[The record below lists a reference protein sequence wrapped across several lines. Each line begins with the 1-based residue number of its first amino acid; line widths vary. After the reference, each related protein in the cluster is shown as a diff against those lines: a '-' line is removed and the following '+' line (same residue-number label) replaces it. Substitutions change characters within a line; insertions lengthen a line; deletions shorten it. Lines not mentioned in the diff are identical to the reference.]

1 MHPQLGR
8 GHPDVLQAVLQA
20 LGKGG
25 CRGYLDF
32 GPKDVQTLF
41 EIGGPPLA
49 LVAVQGQNPSFVSA
63 WNQVQSIFAGLE
75 RLSTHLD
82 FGAKRNP
89 SGRIGPASPNFIKR
103 NQATPQCAAV
113 NAGGTVIHLD
123 ISDTHGEP
131 GTATG
136 RRLGQSQ
143 LGSGRQDHGLG
154 QDDQKESEKWSC
166 EFLHG
171 GFFSKTNPKRAT
183 FGVGPP
189 PCIYFRGMKNEL
201 VLVDPQL
208 RPGVALLRLNRPKE
222 LNALNLQL
230 MGELRDALAILD
242 KDENVRVMVLTGNE
256 KAFAAGADIHQ
267 MSGKGAIDML
277 LIDQFATWEQIRRLK
292 KPLIAAVSGFVLG
305 GGNELVMHCDL
316 VIASET
322 ARFGQPE
329 ILLGIMP
336 GAGGTQR
343 LTRQIGKVNAMEM
356 VLTGQPISAKQA
368 LAWGLVNRVV
378 PVEVYLDEAL
388 RLASEIALRA
398 PLAVR
403 LAKESVLKAQDSSL
417 SEGLEFERKNFYMLF
432 ASADQKEG
440 MDAFVNKRPPQFTGS

>member
-1 MHPQLGR
+1 MFFFFKTK
-8 GHPDVLQAVLQA
+8 A
-20 LGKGG
+20 K
-25 CRGYLDF
+25 
-32 GPKDVQTLF
+32 
-41 EIGGPPLA
+41 
-49 LVAVQGQNPSFVSA
+49 QG
-63 WNQVQSIFAGLE
+63 
-75 RLSTHLD
+75 
-82 FGAKRNP
+82 
-89 SGRIGPASPNFIKR
+89 
-103 NQATPQCAAV
+103 
-113 NAGGTVIHLD
+113 
-123 ISDTHGEP
+123 
-131 GTATG
+131 
-136 RRLGQSQ
+136 
-143 LGSGRQDHGLG
+143 
-154 QDDQKESEKWSC
+154 
-166 EFLHG
+166 
-171 GFFSKTNPKRAT
+171 T
-183 FGVGPP
+183 FGVAPL
-189 PCIYFRGMKNEL
+189 PCFYFRGMKNEL
-201 VLVDPQL
+201 VLVDTQI

-230 MGELRDALAILD
+230 MAELRDALAILD
-242 KDENVRVMVLTGNE
+242 KDENVRAMVLTGNE

-316 VIASET
+316 VVASET

-356 VLTGQPISAKQA
+356 VLTGQPVSAKQA

-388 RLASEIALRA
+388 RLATEIALRA

-403 LAKESVLKAQDSSL
+403 LAKESVLKAQDSNL